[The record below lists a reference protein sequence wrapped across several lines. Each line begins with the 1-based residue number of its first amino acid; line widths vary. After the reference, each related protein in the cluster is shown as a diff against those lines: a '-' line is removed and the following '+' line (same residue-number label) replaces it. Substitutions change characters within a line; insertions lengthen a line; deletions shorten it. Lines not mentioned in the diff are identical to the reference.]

1 MLGYFVYLVAERYY
15 AASGFGL
22 VVAAGLFSAG
32 VFVVPLYWP
41 QFIFELAIVAVGL
54 LMAQSNKVNKLTIPL
69 VFTAINLLFM
79 VLIKMRWANYDSESN
94 DFVLRFAF
102 NQIFIVSNLLALFF
116 NEDQIAVKE
125 NRKYIPYEE
134 YSMEEEP

>member
-1 MLGYFVYLVAERYY
+1 
-15 AASGFGL
+15 
-22 VVAAGLFSAG
+22 
-32 VFVVPLYWP
+32 
-41 QFIFELAIVAVGL
+41 
-54 LMAQSNKVNKLTIPL
+54 MAQSNKVNKLTIPL